1 VTIQQI
7 GMAFF
12 LAGQEDEMRAYL
24 TSNPPAGSDWSY
36 QPRPGIA
43 GLGIVERTD
52 DYCATSY
59 VYCRQPQVVPHLE
72 VPAVLADIGR
82 RNYERPSSIETMM
95 SGMTS

>member
-12 LAGQEDEMRAYL
+12 LAGQEDDMHAYL
-24 TSNPPAGSDWSY
+24 TSNPPAGSGWSY

-43 GLGIVERTD
+43 GFGIAERVD

-59 VYCRQPQVVPHLE
+59 LYCRQPQAVPHLD
-72 VPAVLADIGR
+72 VPAALADIGR
-82 RNYERPSSIETMM
+82 RNYERPSSTETMM
-95 SGMTS
+95 RGMTG